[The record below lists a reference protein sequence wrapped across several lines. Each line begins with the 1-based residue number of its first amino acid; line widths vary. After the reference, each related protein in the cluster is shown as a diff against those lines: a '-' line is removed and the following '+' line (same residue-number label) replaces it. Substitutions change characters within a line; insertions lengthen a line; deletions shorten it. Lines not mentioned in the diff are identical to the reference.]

1 MKFYNG
7 IFTVFI
13 FVIRDMNM
21 VHMLYTNTH
30 NTYNV
35 VVFNFVVQT
44 YLRNTIYPLWQFY
57 CMCYIRNFL

>member
-44 YLRNTIYPLWQFY
+44 YLRNTIYPQ
-57 CMCYIRNFL
+57 